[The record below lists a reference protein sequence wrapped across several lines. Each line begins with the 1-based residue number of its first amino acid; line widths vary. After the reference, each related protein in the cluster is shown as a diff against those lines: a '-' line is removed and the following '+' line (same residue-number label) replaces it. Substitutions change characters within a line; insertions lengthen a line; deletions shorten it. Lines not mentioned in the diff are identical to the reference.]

1 MALEKSGEFRG
12 KSVEAAINTGL
23 TALGLG
29 RDEVEVEVLR
39 SGSRGLLGIGAE
51 DAVVR
56 LTALAAGGF
65 AEPST
70 AAPRVEQAPRT
81 EPTPA
86 RNEPPPA
93 ARGQSRQGGRQEQS
107 GRPDSR
113 QSGRRVNRQR
123 SDAPRSTGASTMT
136 AGTAGQPS
144 PDLDAIADP
153 NEREAMQMGR
163 DILLGLLQRMGL
175 DVQVEVVPQSEAEK
189 DEDEESSMV
198 LNILGDDL
206 GMLIGRQSE
215 TLQALQFITRLMVNQ
230 QTHSRTDV
238 IVDVNGYKAKRAE
251 SLRKLALR
259 TADQVVQ
266 TGRTMALE
274 PMQPFE
280 RRIIHLA
287 LRNHPSVTTESVG
300 EAAKRKVTVIPNK

>member
-1 MALEKSGEFRG
+1 MSAEKSGEFRG

-23 TALGLG
+23 AALGLG
-29 RDEVEVEVLR
+29 RDEVEVEVLKP
-39 SGSRGLLGIGAE
+39 GSRGLLGIGAE

-56 LTALAAGGF
+56 LTALGPGGF
-65 AEPST
+65 AQPS
-70 AAPRVEQAPRT
+70 APSPRFEQAPRA

-86 RNEPPPA
+86 RNEPPQAP
-93 ARGQSRQGGRQEQS
+93 RGQSRQGGRQEQS
-107 GRPDSR
+107 DRPDAR
-113 QSGRRVNRQR
+113 QSGRRVSRQR
-123 SDAPRSTGASTMT
+123 SDAPRAVGTPMMA

-144 PDLDAIADP
+144 PDLDAIEDP
-153 NEREAMQMGR
+153 KERETMQMGR
-163 DILLGLLQRMGL
+163 EILLGLLERMGL

-198 LNILGDDL
+198 LNILGGDL

-274 PMQPFE
+274 PMQPAE

-287 LRNHPSVTTESVG
+287 LRNHVDVTTESVG
-300 EAAKRKVTVIPNK
+300 EGSKRKVTVIPKK

>member
-1 MALEKSGEFRG
+1 MAVEKSGEFRG

-23 TALGLG
+23 AALGLE
-29 RDEVEVEVLR
+29 RDEVEVEVLKP
-39 SGSRGLLGIGAE
+39 GSRGLLGIGAE

-56 LTALAAGGF
+56 LMALTAGGF
-65 AEPST
+65 AQPST
-70 AAPRVEQAPRT
+70 PAPRVEQASRT

-86 RNEPPPA
+86 RNEPPSA

-107 GRPDSR
+107 DRPDAR
-113 QSGRRVNRQR
+113 QSGRRVSGQR
-123 SDAPRSTGASTMT
+123 SDGPRA
-136 AGTAGQPS
+136 AGTPAMTAGQPS
-144 PDLDAIADP
+144 PDLDAITDP
-153 NEREAMQMGR
+153 KEREAMQMGR

-189 DEDEESSMV
+189 DEEEESSMV

-206 GMLIGRQSE
+206 GTLIGRQSE

-230 QTHSRTDV
+230 QTHSRSDV
-238 IVDVNGYKAKRAE
+238 MVDVNGYKAKRAE

-266 TGRTMALE
+266 TGRTMDLE
-274 PMQPFE
+274 PMQPAE

-300 EAAKRKVTVIPNK
+300 EGSKRKVTVIPKK

>member
-1 MALEKSGEFRG
+1 MAVEKSGEFRG

-23 TALGLG
+23 AALGLE
-29 RDEVEVEVLR
+29 RDEVEVEVLKP
-39 SGSRGLLGIGAE
+39 GSRGLLGIGAE

-56 LTALAAGGF
+56 LTALTAGGF
-65 AEPST
+65 AQPST
-70 AAPRVEQAPRT
+70 PAPRVEQAPRT
-81 EPTPA
+81 EPT
-86 RNEPPPA
+86 PA

-107 GRPDSR
+107 DRPDAR
-113 QSGRRVNRQR
+113 QSGRRVSGQR
-123 SDAPRSTGASTMT
+123 SDGPRA
-136 AGTAGQPS
+136 AGTPAMTAGQPS
-144 PDLDAIADP
+144 PDLDAITDP
-153 NEREAMQMGR
+153 KEREAMQMGR

-189 DEDEESSMV
+189 DEEEESSMV

-206 GMLIGRQSE
+206 GTLIGRQSE

-238 IVDVNGYKAKRAE
+238 MVDVNGYKAKRAE

-266 TGRTMALE
+266 TGRTMDLE
-274 PMQPFE
+274 PMQPAE

-300 EAAKRKVTVIPNK
+300 EGSKRKVTVIPKK